1 MALLAIVTAIATI
14 FLTFVTV
21 YVTKLDLAKQ
31 RLPALRPLVEG
42 KVRQSS
48 GACAARTRMLGIASR
63 EYLVAIRH

>member
-1 MALLAIVTAIATI
+1 MASLAIVTVIATI

-21 YVTKLDLAKQ
+21 YVTKLDLAK